1 MGGGGSPAAPKPDPA
16 IASSAARQAQLGED
30 WLKFSKEAFT
40 VSQER
45 QAALDELVKSTS
57 AEQIR
62 LANEQAGTQKTL
74 TAKQLEVAD
83 QQLASGAWQ
92 DSIARADRERYESV
106 YRPVE
111 DQFIKEASAYG
122 SEENQAAAAAT
133 GMADVRQAAQVSRD
147 AAARQAAAVGINPLS
162 GRYAGIERA
171 GELGE
176 SLAVAGAAN
185 NARTMVRDKGLSL
198 KADVA
203 NLGRGV
209 SAQALQAA
217 QGAVGTQNSA
227 SGNINS
233 AINQS
238 GASAAGQSNALA
250 TGLAGAFNANS
261 QFLGSTGIVGAGF
274 QGASQGYG
282 QQAGT
287 LQGLYN
293 NDLSAYNAARQEDSN
308 NFGAIMG
315 AVGTGAGLLLSDE
328 ELKEGKAPIPEGE
341 ALEAVK
347 NMPVE
352 SWRYK
357 DGVADEGEHIGT
369 YAQDFQEQTGK
380 GDGRTIPIGDA
391 IGLVM
396 KATQDLDQKVD
407 KIAKAVGLGAS
418 PKAKAKPAAR
428 RAAAPP
434 STRRAADVP
443 PTQQMPPPAA
453 PGLGLH
459 NAA

>member
-1 MGGGGSPAAPKPDPA
+1 MGGGGGGAAPTPDPA
-16 IASSAARQAQLGED
+16 IAASATRQAQLGED

-40 VSQER
+40 VSQSR
-45 QAALDELVKSTS
+45 QAELDTLVASTS
-57 AEQIR
+57 AEQLRIAKENG
-62 LANEQAGTQKTL
+62 LLQK
-74 TAKQLEVAD
+74 QVAEK
-83 QQLASGAWQ
+83 QLASAEWQ
-92 DSIARADRERYESV
+92 DGIAKADRQRYEDI

-111 DQFIKEASAYG
+111 DEFIAEARDYG
-122 SEENQAAAAAT
+122 SAENQAAAAAT

-147 AAARQAAAVGINPLS
+147 AATRQAAAVGINPTS
-162 GRYAGIERA
+162 GRYAGIERS

-209 SAQALQAA
+209 SAQALATA
-217 QGAVGTQNSA
+217 QGAVGTQNA
-227 SGNINS
+227 GVGN
-233 AINQS
+233 AT
-238 GASAAGQSNALA
+238 AAAAGESNALA
-250 TGLAGAFNANS
+250 TGLTGRFNANS

-274 QGASQGYG
+274 QGASQGYA
-282 QQAGT
+282 QQANAM
-287 LQGLYN
+287 QGLYN
-293 NDLSAYNAARQEDSN
+293 ADMNNYQAAKKESSD

-328 ELKEGKAPIPEGE
+328 ELKDGKAPIPEGE
-341 ALEAVK
+341 ALDAVN

-369 YAQDFQEQTGK
+369 YAQDFQKQTGK
-380 GDGRTIPIGDA
+380 GDGHTIPIGDA

-396 KATQDLDQKVD
+396 KATQDLDK
-407 KIAKAVGLGAS
+407 KIDRVAKAVGIAGAAGS
-418 PKAKAKPAAR
+418 ARGKPAAKRGATQSGTR
-428 RAAAPP
+428 RPAEAPP
-434 STRRAADVP
+434 AE
-443 PTQQMPPPAA
+443 QLLPPAA
-453 PGLGLH
+453 PGIGMR